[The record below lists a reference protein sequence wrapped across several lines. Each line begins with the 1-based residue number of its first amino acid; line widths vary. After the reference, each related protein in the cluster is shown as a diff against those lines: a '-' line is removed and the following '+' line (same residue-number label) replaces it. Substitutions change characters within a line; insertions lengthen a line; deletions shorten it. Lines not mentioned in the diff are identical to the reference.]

1 MKWNILPF
9 HSTLIL
15 ILLVCVASA
24 SEKTDQPVFRVETGM
39 HTAMVRAVAVDWK
52 RRFLVTASDDK
63 TVRVWDISGT
73 GGGEPGVG
81 SNAVPVRI
89 IRPPVAEGH
98 EGKLNAVA
106 ISPDGGTIVCGGW
119 TGWDRDG
126 KGSVYLFNRADG
138 SMTKRISGFPEV
150 IKGLA
155 YSADGEYLAVTLGGK
170 GGLYLLRTSTWKP
183 AMVDRAYGG
192 DAYGVAFSPDGR
204 IATTSWDGFVRL
216 YGRNHKLV
224 ARQRLRTGESPYGI
238 AFSSDGNSVA
248 VGSVASPRVE
258 VLSGQ
263 DLSFHYAPA
272 LLGTENGAFSSV
284 AWGGNDYLYAAG
296 SCRVKKGFVLRR
308 WKERGRGKPEDFAVA
323 ASDILSLAPL
333 GDGGIAFGC
342 AVPEI
347 GIIAPDG
354 VSIFSRLGDSVDFSY
369 TQPDFRVSADGSTVQ
384 FDFGPPGTPRARF
397 SLAERFL
404 DISPGTLS
412 AGLTLPII
420 VGNGLLVE
428 NWLNSTD
435 PALNGVPLQLD
446 RFEISRSMALLPSG
460 KGLILGTD
468 WYLRCF
474 DREGKSFWRVSA
486 PGIAWAVNV
495 TANGKLVVAAFAD
508 GTIRWYRATNGK
520 ELLVLFPHADR
531 KRWLLRTPSG
541 YFDASPGGEDLAG
554 WHLNNGP
561 EQAADFFPLSR
572 LRAYYFR
579 PDVINRV
586 LSIGDEAEAL
596 RRADLSAGRKA
607 DTASFTDH
615 LPPVVAIH
623 SPSDLSSTNAEEVAV
638 SFVIRSPSAEPVT
651 GLRVMLNGRPVTFQ
665 EKVKGTAQ
673 KDLREVTVPIPE
685 GESEIAIIAKNRFAV
700 SEPAIVRVSRA
711 VVEPVEI
718 ISFQP
723 RLFILAVGIGAYPD
737 TNLVLDYGAKDA
749 RDFAAIMLR
758 QKGGLYGEVS
768 VRVLT
773 DEAATREAIL
783 AGLKWLRKQATS
795 RDTAIVFLSG
805 HGITE
810 PSGTYFYL
818 PVNGTLDDLDHTAV
832 IFSELRDTL
841 MTLPGHAVLFVDTC
855 HAGDVMGGK
864 NGASV
869 VDGVVNELSAVENGV
884 VVFAS
889 STGRQISLENA
900 AWGNGA
906 FTKAIIE
913 GIDGKADY
921 TGKGK
926 ITVTSLDLW
935 LSERVQELTN
945 GKQTP
950 TTAKPRTI
958 PDFALALREVGGK

>member
-1 MKWNILPF
+1 MKWSISPFLISVILG
-9 HSTLIL
+9 
-15 ILLVCVASA
+15 LLVAVASA
-24 SEKTDQPVFRVETGM
+24 AEIADHPVFRVETGM
-39 HTAMVRAVAVDWK
+39 HAAMVRALAADGK
-52 RRFLVTASDDK
+52 GRFLVTASDDK
-63 TVRVWDISGT
+63 TVRVWEISGT
-73 GGGEPGVG
+73 GGDEPGIG
-81 SNAVPVRI
+81 NNAAPARI

-126 KGSVYLFNRADG
+126 KGSIYLFNRADG

-170 GGLYLLRTSTWKP
+170 GGLYLLRTTSWKP
-183 AMVDRAYGG
+183 AMVDRVYGG
-192 DAYGVAFSPDGR
+192 DTYGVAFSPDGR

-224 ARQRLRTGESPYGI
+224 ARQRLKTAESPHGI
-238 AFSSDGNSVA
+238 AFSADGRFLA
-248 VGSVASPRVE
+248 VGNVASPRVE

-263 DLSFHYAPA
+263 DLSFLYTPMSK
-272 LLGTENGAFSSV
+272 GNENGAFSSV
-284 AWGGNDYLYAAG
+284 AWGGDGELYAAG
-296 SCRVKKGFVLRR
+296 SSRVKKGFIVRR
-308 WKERGRGKPEDFAVA
+308 WKERGHGVPEDSAVA

-333 GDGGIAFGC
+333 GEGGVAFAC

-354 VSIFSRLGDSVDFSY
+354 VSSFSRHGDSVDFRY
-369 TQPDFRVSADGSTVQ
+369 TQPDFRVSADGTTVQ

-404 DISPGTLS
+404 DTSPDTPS

-420 VGNGLLVE
+420 TRKGLLVE
-428 NWLNSTD
+428 NWLNSST
-435 PALNGVPLQLD
+435 PALNGIALTLD
-446 RFEISRSMALLPSG
+446 RFEKSRSMALFPSG
-460 KGLILGTD
+460 KAMVLGSD

-474 DREGKSFWRVSA
+474 DQYGNNLWQVSA

-495 TANGKLVVAAFAD
+495 TANGRLVVAAFAD
-508 GTIRWYRATNGK
+508 GTIRWYRATTGK

-579 PDVINRV
+579 PDVISRV
-586 LSIGDEAEAL
+586 LSVADEAEAL
-596 RRADLSAGRKA
+596 RRADAAAGRKA
-607 DTASFTDH
+607 DFASLLAH

-623 SPSDLSSTNAEEVAV
+623 SPSDRSSVDAQEVSV
-638 SFVIRSPSAEPVT
+638 SFVIRSPSGEPVT
-651 GLRVMLNGRPVTFQ
+651 GVRVMVNGRPVTFREQ
-665 EKVKGTAQ
+665 VKDSAQ
-673 KDLREVTVPIPE
+673 KQSREVIVPIPA
-685 GESEIAIIAKNRFAV
+685 GESEIAIIAENRFAV
-700 SEPAIVRVSRA
+700 SEPAFVRVSRA

-737 TNLVLDYGAKDA
+737 KKLALDFGAKDA

-773 DEAATREAIL
+773 DAAATREAIL
-783 AGLKWLRKQATS
+783 GGLKWLRKQATS

-805 HGITE
+805 HGITQ
-810 PSGTYFYL
+810 PSGDYFYL
-818 PVNGTLDDLDHTAV
+818 PVNGTLDDPAHSAV

-855 HAGDVMGGK
+855 HAGDVMGGR
-864 NGASV
+864 NGAAV
-869 VDGVVNELSAVENGV
+869 VAGVVNEFSAVENGV

-889 STGRQISLENA
+889 STGRQISLEND

-913 GIDGKADY
+913 GIEGKADY

-958 PDFALALREVGGK
+958 PDFALALRKVGVQ